1 MICRTKVVVAFQLKL
16 CIDSI
21 LICTKGRDTF
31 SRAVRADKQIFSE
44 SSRLGSGR
52 RMEGVFCTVKIF
64 PLRKPIAA

>member
-1 MICRTKVVVAFQLKL
+1 MRVGDRICRTKVAVTFQLRL

-31 SRAVRADKQIFSE
+31 SRAVRADKQIFPSE

-52 RMEGVFCTVKIF
+52 RIEVLFCTV
-64 PLRKPIAA
+64 PDL